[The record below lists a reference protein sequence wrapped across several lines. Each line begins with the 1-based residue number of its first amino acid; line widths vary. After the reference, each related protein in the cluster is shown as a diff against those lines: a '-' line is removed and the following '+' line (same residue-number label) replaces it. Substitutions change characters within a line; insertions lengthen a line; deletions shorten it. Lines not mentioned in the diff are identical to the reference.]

1 MEATIIT
8 VAPAVTIGQE
18 IIITIIIVREITTTP
33 VTVCWEAITIIVLAI
48 ILVPT
53 PKIQKPPI
61 MFLPTGMAMFFKKII
76 RGVLI
81 SVTIRAKAGINHNQL
96 I

>member
-33 VTVCWEAITIIVLAI
+33 VTVC
-48 ILVPT
+48 
-53 PKIQKPPI
+53 
-61 MFLPTGMAMFFKKII
+61 
-76 RGVLI
+76 
-81 SVTIRAKAGINHNQL
+81 
-96 I
+96 